1 MAKPVYDSA
10 TKKVTMVEGEKTTRK
25 GKASGEKTYFQVTGE
40 LREAILQFA
49 KEDGIDV
56 SSSKVTAGR
65 AINTYVG
72 AWIQQGLEER
82 KKLAGTKAE
91 GAATPLKAV
100 AESSEPLTL
109 PSRGGAETGPKPP
122 VEAAKP
128 ERNSKGKFAK
138 RA

>member
-1 MAKPVYDSA
+1 MAMPVYDPT
-10 TKKVTMVEGEKTTRK
+10 TKKVTMVEGEKSTRK

-82 KKLAGTKAE
+82 KKLAGKP
-91 GAATPLKAV
+91 AAAPETAGPV
-100 AESSEPLTL
+100 TL
-109 PSRGGAETGPKPP
+109 PDAAAEARAPS
-122 VEAAKP
+122 KP